1 MTKEQ
6 LKNQIAK
13 LIVRNGWVEQNG
25 AFYKSMP
32 KKELKA
38 YVNANGGFT
47 KGKVET
53 LAFDP
58 STHDVNDVP
67 SGAFYFKAKLSDESI
82 NLNGYRIL
90 LSARS
95 EGFQNYFNDYEGGV
109 YLQHDM
115 DQPIGKTLEIWV
127 TADELFA
134 EGFAY
139 DDLTQN
145 RVSRWL
151 VTDVSTGHIPLEVFY
166 INDETQEKL
175 TPSEFQDMLRDMVDD
190 MYDNRNTRDEI
201 KEAIADLQEKYIQ
214 THTKV
219 QIVEYSFVS
228 VWANTNASVKTIR
241 QNTLETLD
249 TLGVELEGEYDVAE
263 EQEDQEDTETNDTDD
278 TQEDVK
284 DTETNNDTNTGDDS
298 LEIEGETPE
307 AVEPT
312 EPSENDAE
320 VARLQA
326 QVAELETNNKQLQEQ
341 IAELSVI
348 QPIKVQATDVQ
359 ANEFTYKVDHSK
371 VQQNVKK
378 LLRG

>member
-58 STHDVNDVP
+58 STVDVNDVP

-115 DQPIGKTLEIWV
+115 DQPIGKTLNIWV

-134 EGFAY
+134 EGFVY

-145 RVSRWL
+145 RISRGL

-241 QNTLETLD
+241 QNTLESLD
-249 TLGVELEGEYDVAE
+249 TLEVELEGEYEVAE

-298 LEIEGETPE
+298 LKIEGETPE

-348 QPIKVQATDVQ
+348 TPIKVQATDVQ